1 MTWPWLFVYLDS
13 SQKQSRRE
21 VLAQFAF
28 ISQVSILIPI
38 AIYQLYRIA
47 AWILSKRINCDV
59 AYTALEG
66 SSATKSVVRSSGI
79 ARRWRSVQWWL
90 NGEIASGWG
99 LRKRWIAAIL
109 WFSWLLFLSIFKTGN
124 DYFHL
129 TKRFGSVAAAQLP
142 FHYLLSLRTRFSPL
156 IILFGTSHE
165 ELIKW
170 HRVSGN
176 IIMILLLIHGSLYLN
191 YYILSSSLIEHLQRL
206 STITGLIAV
215 TLGAILTG
223 TSLDRIRELSYRVFF
238 LCHLAIGMGLLP
250 ILFLHARPLQWFTTE
265 SLALFILDRVLRRFD
280 RVTGPVTVS
289 QISHTDILKI
299 EIPIKPSK
307 MKRFQNKPAQHVYVS
322 LPSNKKSNFSKRLLS
337 NPFTVASVSSN
348 HITLVL
354 RAREGPT
361 TQSLWAH
368 ARHFHSKPVIS
379 VEGPYGRPVNIR
391 DLSRFDHI
399 LLVAGGIGATFTWP
413 IYWALQEQIEAEGQD
428 LEKLKFIWA
437 VRSTAEASWVTDSEE
452 EVFAEESNIHI
463 YVTRHQNMEQ
473 SFEQDLELSD
483 EGIEMDDRLASPRSI
498 GGITPLIGRPY
509 LKDIVNQTFDIH
521 ADERVAVLFCG
532 PKGMGQ
538 ELRGHVDRW
547 AVGGRDIF
555 WHEERF
561 GM

>member
-1 MTWPWLFVYLDS
+1 MTWPWLFVSLDS
-13 SQKQSRRE
+13 SQKQHRRE

-28 ISQVSILIPI
+28 ISQVSISIPI
-38 AIYQLYRIA
+38 GIYQLYRIA
-47 AWILSKRINCDV
+47 AWILSKRKNRDV

-66 SSATKSVVRSSGI
+66 SLDTKVVVRSSGI
-79 ARRWRSVQWWL
+79 TRRWRSVQWWL

-109 WFSWLLFLSIFKTGN
+109 WFSWLLFLSTFKTGN

-129 TKRFGSVAAAQLP
+129 TKRFGSVASAQLP

-176 IIMILLLIHGSLYLN
+176 IIMILLVIHGSLYLN
-191 YYILSSSLIEHLQRL
+191 YFIQSSSLIEHLQRL
-206 STITGLIAV
+206 STATGLIAV
-215 TLGAILTG
+215 TFGAILTG
-223 TSLDRIRELSYRVFF
+223 TSLDKIRQLSYRVFF
-238 LCHLAIGMGLLP
+238 LCHLAIGLGLLP
-250 ILFLHARPLQWFTTE
+250 ILFFHARPLQWYTTE
-265 SLALFILDRVLRRFD
+265 ALALFILDRVLRRFD
-280 RVTGPVTVS
+280 SVTGPVTVS

-299 EIPIKPSK
+299 EVPLKPSK
-307 MKRFQNKPAQHVYVS
+307 IKRFQNKPAKHVYVS
-322 LPSNKKSNFSKRLLS
+322 LPSTQTSGFGNRLLS
-337 NPFTVASVSSN
+337 NPFTVANVSSN

-361 TQSLWAH
+361 TQSLRAH
-368 ARHFHSKPVIS
+368 ARHFHSKPVIN
-379 VEGPYGRPVNIR
+379 VEGPYGRPVDIR

-413 IYWALQEQIEAEGQD
+413 IYWALQEQMEAEGRD

-437 VRSTAEASWVTDSEE
+437 VRSTAEASWITDSEE
-452 EVFAEESNIHI
+452 EVFAEESNIQI

-473 SFEQDLELSD
+473 SFDQEEPSD
-483 EGIEMDDRLASPRSI
+483 EGIEMDERQSSPRSI
-498 GGITPLIGRPY
+498 AGITPLIGRPY
-509 LKDIVNQTFDIH
+509 LKDIVDQTFSSH
-521 ADERVAVLFCG
+521 THERVAVLFCG
-532 PKGMGQ
+532 PQGMGW
-538 ELRGHVDRW
+538 ELKTHVDRW